1 MNELLYGFLCAF
13 GILAMV
19 SFTIALF
26 VSHIFFWINLIEEKF
41 VGRNTDIISA
51 IMISITLFLFPVF
64 GMINIVLILKE
75 LTLDYRIRKA
85 DKKNTNFSKIPIPPS
100 FLNNRGL

>member
-1 MNELLYGFLCAF
+1 MKELLYGF
-13 GILAMV
+13 GILFAVSMAM
-19 SFTIALF
+19 SLF
-26 VSHIFFWINLIEEKF
+26 VSHIFFWIHLIEEKL

-51 IMISITLFLFPVF
+51 IMISITLFLFPIF
-64 GMINIVLILKE
+64 GMVNVVLIIKE
-75 LTLDYRIRKA
+75 LTLDHRIKRA

>member
-1 MNELLYGFLCAF
+1 MKELLYGF
-13 GILAMV
+13 GILFAVSMAM
-19 SFTIALF
+19 SLF
-26 VSHIFFWINLIEEKF
+26 VSHIFFWIHLIEEKL

-64 GMINIVLILKE
+64 GVINIVLIIKE

-85 DKKNTNFSKIPIPPS
+85 DKKNTNFSKISIPSS
-100 FLNNRGL
+100 FLNNRDS

>member
-1 MNELLYGFLCAF
+1 MKELLYGF
-13 GILAMV
+13 GILFAVSGAM
-19 SFTIALF
+19 SLF
-26 VSHIFFWINLIEEKF
+26 VSHIFFWIHLIEEKF

-51 IMISITLFLFPVF
+51 IMISATLFLFPVF
-64 GMINIVLILKE
+64 GMINVVLIIKE
-75 LTLDYRIRKA
+75 LTLDYRIRNA